1 MSRLCALYGVTRAGY
16 YAWRTRAESAHSEQD
31 RELGQAIR
39 RIFDANAGTYGSPRV
54 QQQLLAEG
62 RHVSRRR
69 VARLMRA
76 AGLRGRVVRVYRSNP
91 RLHRLYGQHPNR
103 LWERQPKKPD
113 AIWVGD
119 VTYLRVAKHWCYL
132 ALVMD
137 RFSRRVVG
145 WSLKRVRGTQLT
157 RAAFDQAFRRRQPR
171 RLIFHS
177 DRGIEYA
184 APAFRDRLKALGV
197 RQSMTRGG
205 SPGDNA
211 HAESFFHSLK
221 ADVVH
226 DVEFT
231 SDENLRSCVRRYVR
245 YYNHRRLHSSLG
257 YRSPVEYERQ
267 VA

>member
-16 YAWRTRAESAHSEQD
+16 YAWRARAESAHSEQD
-31 RELGQAIR
+31 RELAQAIR
-39 RIFDANAGTYGSPRV
+39 RIFEASGGTYGSPRV
-54 QQQLLAEG
+54 QKELSAEG
-62 RHVSRRR
+62 RQVSRRR
-69 VARLMRA
+69 VERLMRA
-76 AGLRGRVVRVYRSNP
+76 SGLRGRVVRVYRSNP
-91 RLHRLYGQHPNR
+91 RLHQLYGQHPNR
-103 LWERQPKKPD
+103 LWERQAKRPD

-119 VTYLRVAKHWCYL
+119 VTYLKVAKHWCYL
-132 ALVMD
+132 AVVLD
-137 RFSRRVVG
+137 QFSRRVVG

-157 RAAFDQAFRRRQPR
+157 RAAFDEAFRRRQPQK
-171 RLIFHS
+171 LIFHS

-205 SPGDNA
+205 NPGDNA

-226 DVEFT
+226 GLDFA
-231 SDENLRSCVRRYVR
+231 SDESLRSCVRRYAH

-257 YRSPVEYERQ
+257 YRSPVEYE
-267 VA
+267 ALIA